1 MPHNERSLHVFLL
14 FLLPDLG
21 LVPASISEPPPFKCL
36 LINKVD
42 GSCKTFNDSE
52 QEDLQGSGVCL
63 DPVYDV
69 IWRQVWIIAFKVP
82 IKILFSKYFERLEIC
97 LHFPSKQNAVFSFL
111 CTFFHIF
118 WMICSSP
125 KLMSFLTQIFK
136 ISFLFFYHSYS
147 SLMMFGGPLSILLF

>member
-1 MPHNERSLHVFLL
+1 MPHNEWSLHV

-69 IWRQVWIIAFKVP
+69 IWRQVWIIAIKV
-82 IKILFSKYFERLEIC
+82 IVQKYFKKYFGRLEI
-97 LHFPSKQNAVFSFL
+97 
-111 CTFFHIF
+111 
-118 WMICSSP
+118 
-125 KLMSFLTQIFK
+125 
-136 ISFLFFYHSYS
+136 
-147 SLMMFGGPLSILLF
+147 

>member
-1 MPHNERSLHVFLL
+1 MVSSCLL
-14 FLLPDLG
+14 FLLPDVG

-69 IWRQVWIIAFKVP
+69 IWRQVWIIA
-82 IKILFSKYFERLEIC
+82 IKIVIYKSFLKYCVRLEI
-97 LHFPSKQNAVFSFL
+97 
-111 CTFFHIF
+111 
-118 WMICSSP
+118 
-125 KLMSFLTQIFK
+125 
-136 ISFLFFYHSYS
+136 
-147 SLMMFGGPLSILLF
+147 

>member
-1 MPHNERSLHVFLL
+1 MSEVFFVVVFFFFISLPL
-14 FLLPDLG
+14 DLG

-69 IWRQVWIIAFKVP
+69 IWRQVWIIAPQV
-82 IKILFSKYFERLEIC
+82 I
-97 LHFPSKQNAVFSFL
+97 V
-111 CTFFHIF
+111 
-118 WMICSSP
+118 
-125 KLMSFLTQIFK
+125 
-136 ISFLFFYHSYS
+136 
-147 SLMMFGGPLSILLF
+147 

>member
-1 MPHNERSLHVFLL
+1 MVSSCLL
-14 FLLPDLG
+14 FLLPYLG

-69 IWRQVWIIAFKVP
+69 IWRQVWIIA
-82 IKILFSKYFERLEIC
+82 IKIVIYKSFLKYFARLEI
-97 LHFPSKQNAVFSFL
+97 
-111 CTFFHIF
+111 
-118 WMICSSP
+118 
-125 KLMSFLTQIFK
+125 
-136 ISFLFFYHSYS
+136 
-147 SLMMFGGPLSILLF
+147 

>member
-1 MPHNERSLHVFLL
+1 ML

-21 LVPASISEPPPFKCL
+21 LVPALISEPPPFKCL

-69 IWRQVWIIAFKVP
+69 IWRQVWITA
-82 IKILFSKYFERLEIC
+82 IKIVIQKYFFKYFARLEI
-97 LHFPSKQNAVFSFL
+97 LLYLFSL
-111 CTFFHIF
+111 
-118 WMICSSP
+118 
-125 KLMSFLTQIFK
+125 
-136 ISFLFFYHSYS
+136 
-147 SLMMFGGPLSILLF
+147 